1 MNNDRVFKL
10 SRVAQLAETER
21 DRAAGHLQERR
32 EQHGAAQS
40 QLSQLQAFQQEYEQ
54 HLREASASG
63 MSAQQLRDYR
73 RFLAS
78 LAEAIQQQEGVV
90 QRSDEAL
97 GQQRRELQQRSQHHS
112 RMDDLVARYRKQ
124 AQRETDKQ
132 EQRQLDDR
140 YAARHRGER

>member
-1 MNNDRVFKL
+1 MNRDRVGKL

-32 EQHGAAQS
+32 EQHGAAES
-40 QLSQLQAFQQEYEQ
+40 QLAQLQAFQKEYEQ
-54 HLREASASG
+54 HLREASAIG
-63 MSAQQLRDYR
+63 MSAEQMRDYR

-78 LAEAIQQQEGVV
+78 LAEAIQQQQGVV

-97 GQQRRELQQRSQHHS
+97 GQQRQELQQRSQHHS
-112 RMDDLVARYRKQ
+112 RIDDLVARYRRQ
-124 AQRETDKQ
+124 AQRESDKR

-140 YAARHRGER
+140 SAAQYRSET